1 MKQKHSIFLLSLL
14 SIIQIPMLF
23 YYIPLFFSIGFD
35 AADNMWPFSR
45 YYFRIYQSEMVF
57 MVLCLIALTLSI
69 FLKNI
74 LIQKKGRYL
83 MIISN
88 YGFKVVLAL
97 SFINQL
103 SAMHILLSL
112 NMLTAHMSM
121 FMFIILATLFNIL
134 LSLIILIREVIA
146 KLKIKKHA

>member
-14 SIIQIPMLF
+14 SIIQIPMFLYF
-23 YYIPLFFSIGFD
+23 APLFFSSGFE

-45 YYFRIYQSEMVF
+45 YYLNIYQSEMVF
-57 MVLCLIALTLSI
+57 MVLSLIALTLTI

-83 MIISN
+83 MIMSN

-103 SAMHILLSL
+103 SAMHILSSV
-112 NMLTAHMSM
+112 NSFTAHMPM
-121 FMFIILATLFNIL
+121 PMFIILVILFNL
-134 LSLIILIREVIA
+134 LLTLIILLREFIA
-146 KLKIKKHA
+146 KSKIKKHA